1 MFIDKEEFEKWMRC
15 ISDRLDIPENKI
27 TKKKKT
33 RYTVNG
39 ELLYD
44 NQDICVMMNISK
56 RTLQRFRSSGRLP
69 YRRIDQ
75 KTFYLESDVKKIYSG
90 IHEIFKRQTK
100 RRNRKRLTQ
109 ILTISISV

>member
-1 MFIDKEEFEKWMRC
+1 MFIDREEFEKWMRR
-15 ISDRLDIPENKI
+15 ILDRLDILENKI

-75 KTFYLESDVKKIYSG
+75 KTFYLESDVKNFIQEYMKSSKDKPKD
-90 IHEIFKRQTK
+90 ETESD
-100 RRNRKRLTQ
+100 T
-109 ILTISISV
+109 

>member
-1 MFIDKEEFEKWMRC
+1 MFIDKEEFEKWMRR
-15 ISDRLDIPENKI
+15 ILDRLDILENKI

-75 KTFYLESDVKKIYSG
+75 KTFYLESDVKNFIQEYMKSSKDKPKD
-90 IHEIFKRQTK
+90 ETESD
-100 RRNRKRLTQ
+100 T
-109 ILTISISV
+109 

>member
-1 MFIDKEEFEKWMRC
+1 MFIDKEEFEKWMRR
-15 ISDRLDIPENKI
+15 ILEKLDILESKI

-44 NQDICVMMNISK
+44 NQDICVMMNVSK

-75 KTFYLESDVKKIYSG
+75 KTFYLESDVRNFIQEHMKSLKIKPKDDNETETDNG
-90 IHEIFKRQTK
+90 
-100 RRNRKRLTQ
+100 
-109 ILTISISV
+109 

>member
-1 MFIDKEEFEKWMRC
+1 MFIDKEEFEKWMQR
-15 ISDRLDIPENKI
+15 ILERLDMLENKI

-39 ELLYD
+39 ELLFD

-56 RTLQRFRSSGRLP
+56 RTLQRFRSSERLP

-75 KTFYLESDVKKIYSG
+75 KTFYLESDVKNFIQEHMKSLKIKPESDNNN
-90 IHEIFKRQTK
+90 EID
-100 RRNRKRLTQ
+100 
-109 ILTISISV
+109 SI

>member
-1 MFIDKEEFEKWMRC
+1 MFINKEEFEKWMHC
-15 ISDRLDIPENKI
+15 ILERLDILENKI

-75 KTFYLESDVKKIYSG
+75 KTFYLESDVKNFIQEHMKSLKIKPKDETESD
-90 IHEIFKRQTK
+90 TD
-100 RRNRKRLTQ
+100 T
-109 ILTISISV
+109 

>member
-1 MFIDKEEFEKWMRC
+1 LTITFIDKEEFEKWMRR
-15 ISDRLDIPENKI
+15 ILDRLDILENKI

-75 KTFYLESDVKKIYSG
+75 KTFYLESDVKNFIQEYMKSSKDKPKD
-90 IHEIFKRQTK
+90 ETESD
-100 RRNRKRLTQ
+100 T
-109 ILTISISV
+109 

>member
-1 MFIDKEEFEKWMRC
+1 MFIDKEEFEKWMRR
-15 ISDRLDIPENKI
+15 ILERLDILENKI

-75 KTFYLESDVKKIYSG
+75 KTFYLESDVKNFIRDHLKPSKDKPEDETGNDI
-90 IHEIFKRQTK
+90 
-100 RRNRKRLTQ
+100 
-109 ILTISISV
+109 

>member
-1 MFIDKEEFEKWMRC
+1 MFIDKEEFEKWMRR
-15 ISDRLDIPENKI
+15 ILDRLDILENKI

-75 KTFYLESDVKKIYSG
+75 KTFYLESDVKNFIQEYMKPSKDKPKD
-90 IHEIFKRQTK
+90 ETESD
-100 RRNRKRLTQ
+100 T
-109 ILTISISV
+109 

>member
-1 MFIDKEEFEKWMRC
+1 MFIDKEEFEKWMRR
-15 ISDRLDIPENKI
+15 ILDRLDILENKI

-75 KTFYLESDVKKIYSG
+75 KTFYLESDVKNFIREHLKSSKDKP
-90 IHEIFKRQTK
+90 EDETESD
-100 RRNRKRLTQ
+100 T
-109 ILTISISV
+109 